1 MPEGVI
7 VGGWSYVIAAYSI
20 TTVAF
25 ALFAWWLVKRR
36 REISRR
42 EDSRSEI

>member
-20 TTVAF
+20 TTVTF
-25 ALFAWWLVKRR
+25 VVCAWRLLKRR
-36 REISRR
+36 GELSQR
-42 EDSRSEI
+42 EDSRSEF